1 MHAIKWSTLAVA
13 VTAAVSQ
20 LAVASEQS
28 EATGFV
34 EGGNLTLLNK
44 NYYFARDN
52 HAPGA
57 AQSRR
62 EEWAHGLLLAY
73 QSGFTQGT
81 VGFGVDLHAGGAVKL
96 DSGRGT
102 SGTGLLPVDSDGRAA
117 DNFGFAGGAVKVR
130 VSNTTLKYGDLT
142 PTAPVFSPGTG
153 RIFASTATGFQLT
166 SNEID
171 QLTVDAGYFTSIRDR
186 NRSLNHDG
194 EITLVYGGAIDSE
207 TVSYLGGTYQLA
219 DGLSATLY
227 GSKYED
233 VWTQYYGNLN
243 YALPL
248 SEEQALAFDFNVYD
262 TRDEGSAL
270 AGDINTTAWS
280 LAAGYTIGAHTFTL
294 AHQQVNGNAPMDYI
308 SMDGTNAGDSIYLA
322 NSSQWSDFNAPGE
335 KSVQA
340 RYDLNMEA
348 YGVPG
353 LKLMARYIKGDID
366 GASVDAGGAYAYYA
380 GDAGKGKEWERD
392 LEAKYVV
399 QEGDLKDLSLRVRY
413 ATARGFAGDIDE
425 VRVITEY
432 PLDIL

>member
-1 MHAIKWSTLAVA
+1 MQAMKWSALALA
-13 VTAAVSQ
+13 VTAAATQ
-20 LAVASEQS
+20 MAVASEQS
-28 EATGFV
+28 ESSGFV
-34 EGGNLTLLNK
+34 ADSNLTLLNK

-52 HAPGA
+52 RASGA
-57 AQSRR
+57 DPSRI
-62 EEWAHGLLLAY
+62 EEWAHGMLLTY
-73 QSGFTQGT
+73 ESGFTQGP
-81 VGFGVDLHAGGAVKL
+81 VGFGVDLHAGGAIKL

-117 DNFGFAGGAVKVR
+117 DEFGFAGGAIKMR
-130 VSNTTLKYGDLT
+130 VSNTTLMYGDLT
-142 PTAPVFSPGTG
+142 PTAPVFSPATS
-153 RIFASTATGFQLT
+153 RMFASTATGFQLI
-166 SNEID
+166 SSELE

-186 NRSLNHDG
+186 NRSLNRDG

-207 TVSYLGGTYQLA
+207 SVAYLGGTYQLT
-219 DGLSATLY
+219 DSLSATLY

-248 SEEQALAFDFNVYD
+248 SEDQALSFDFNVYD
-262 TRDEGSAL
+262 TRDEGAAL

-280 LAAGYTIGAHTFTL
+280 LAVGYSTGAHTFTL
-294 AHQQVNGNAPMDYI
+294 AHQQVNGNSPMDYI

-340 RYDLNMEA
+340 RYDLNMAA

-353 LKLMARYIKGDID
+353 LSLMARYIKGDID
-366 GASVDAGGAYAYYA
+366 GASVDPDGAYAYYA
-380 GDAGKGKEWERD
+380 GAAGKGKEWERD

-399 QEGDLKDLSLRVRY
+399 QEGGLKDLSFRVRY

-425 VRVITEY
+425 LRVITEY

>member
-1 MHAIKWSTLAVA
+1 MQAMKWSALALA
-13 VTAAVSQ
+13 VTAATSQ

-28 EATGFV
+28 ESAGFV
-34 EGGNLTLLNK
+34 ADSNLTLLNR

-52 HAPGA
+52 RASGA
-57 AQSRR
+57 AKSRI
-62 EEWAHGLLLAY
+62 EEWAHGMLLTY
-73 QSGFTQGT
+73 ESGFTQGA
-81 VGFGVDLHAGGAVKL
+81 VGFGVDIHAGGALKL

-117 DNFGFAGGAVKVR
+117 DQTGFAGGAVKAR
-130 VSNTTLKYGDLT
+130 ISNTTLKYGDLT
-142 PTAPVFSPGTG
+142 PVAPVFSPGTG
-153 RIFASTATGFQLT
+153 RIFVSTANGFQL
-166 SNEID
+166 SSSELEG
-171 QLTVDAGYFTSIRDR
+171 LTIDAGYFTSLRDR
-186 NRSLNHDG
+186 NRSLNRDG
-194 EITLVYGGAIDSE
+194 DISLVYAGGIDAQR
-207 TVSYLGGTYQLA
+207 VGYLGGTYQLT
-219 DGLSATLY
+219 DSLSATLY

-243 YALPL
+243 YILPL
-248 SEEQALAFDFNVYD
+248 ADDQSLAFDFNVYD
-262 TRDEGSAL
+262 TRDEGSAQ
-270 AGDINTTAWS
+270 AGNINTTAWS
-280 LAAGYTIGAHTFTL
+280 LAAGYTFGAHRVSL
-294 AHQQVNGNAPMDYI
+294 SHQQVNGNSPMDYI

-340 RYDLNMEA
+340 RYDLNMAA

-353 LKLMARYIKGDID
+353 LSLMARYIKGDID
-366 GASVDAGGAYAYYA
+366 GASVDPDGAYAYYA

-399 QEGDLKDLSLRVRY
+399 QDGDLKDLSVRVRY

-425 VRVITEY
+425 LRVITEY

>member
-1 MHAIKWSTLAVA
+1 MHTLRWSALALA
-13 VTAAVSQ
+13 VTAASAQ

-28 EATGFV
+28 EATGFAD
-34 EGGNLTLLNK
+34 GGKLTLLNK

-81 VGFGVDLHAGGAVKL
+81 VGFGVDLHAAGAVKL

-194 EITLVYGGAIDSE
+194 EITLVYAGAIDSE
-207 TVSYLGGTYQLA
+207 TVSYLGGTYQLT
-219 DGLSATLY
+219 DSLSATLY

-248 SEEQALAFDFNVYD
+248 SEGQALSLDFNVYD
-262 TRDEGSAL
+262 TRDEGSSL

-280 LAAGYTIGAHTFTL
+280 LAAGYSIGAHTFTL
-294 AHQQVNGNAPMDYI
+294 AHQQVNGNSPMDYI

-340 RYDLNMEA
+340 RYDLNMTA

-353 LKLMARYIKGDID
+353 LNLMARYIKGDIN
-366 GASVDAGGAYAYYA
+366 GAGVDPDGAYAYYA
-380 GDAGKGKEWERD
+380 GAAGKGKEWERD

-425 VRVITEY
+425 LRVITEY

>member
-1 MHAIKWSTLAVA
+1 MRVIKWSTLALA
-13 VTAAVSQ
+13 VTAAVNQ

-28 EATGFV
+28 EAAGFV
-34 EGGNLTLLNK
+34 DDSNLTLLNK

-57 AQSRR
+57 DPSRI
-62 EEWAHGLLLAY
+62 EEWAHGMLLTY
-73 QSGFTQGT
+73 ESGFTQGA
-81 VGFGVDLHAGGAVKL
+81 VGFGVDLHAGGAIKL

-117 DNFGFAGGAVKVR
+117 DELGFAGGAVKLR
-130 VSNTTLKYGDLT
+130 ISNTTLKYGDLT

-153 RIFASTATGFQLT
+153 RIFASTANGFQLI
-166 SNEID
+166 SGEIER
-171 QLTVDAGYFTSIRDR
+171 LTVDAGYFTSIRDR
-186 NRSLNHDG
+186 NRSLNRDG
-194 EITLVYGGAIDSE
+194 EITLVYAGAIDSE
-207 TVSYLGGTYQLA
+207 TVGYLGGTYQLT
-219 DGLSATLY
+219 DSLSATLY

-248 SEEQALAFDFNVYD
+248 AENQALTFDFNVYD
-262 TRDEGSAL
+262 TRDEGAAL

-280 LAAGYTIGAHTFTL
+280 LAAGYSIGAHTFTL
-294 AHQQVNGNAPMDYI
+294 AHQQVNGNSPMDYI

-335 KSVQA
+335 QSMQA
-340 RYDLNMEA
+340 RYDLDMAA

-353 LKLMARYIKGDID
+353 LSLMARYIKGDID
-366 GASVDAGGAYAYYA
+366 GASVDPNGAYAYYA
-380 GDAGKGKEWERD
+380 GAAGKGKEWERD

-399 QEGDLKDLSLRVRY
+399 QDGGLKDLSLRVRY

-425 VRVITEY
+425 LRVITEY

>member
-1 MHAIKWSTLAVA
+1 MQAMKWSALALA
-13 VTAAVSQ
+13 VTAATSQ

-28 EATGFV
+28 ESAGFV
-34 EGGNLTLLNK
+34 ADSNLTLLNR

-52 HAPGA
+52 RASGA
-57 AQSRR
+57 AKSRI
-62 EEWAHGLLLAY
+62 EEWAHGMLLTY
-73 QSGFTQGT
+73 ESGFTQGT
-81 VGFGVDLHAGGAVKL
+81 VGFGVDLHAGGAIKL

-117 DNFGFAGGAVKVR
+117 DELGFAGGAAKVR

-153 RIFASTATGFQLT
+153 RIFASTANGFQLS
-166 SNEID
+166 SNELEG
-171 QLTVDAGYFTSIRDR
+171 LTIDAGYFTSLRDR
-186 NRSLNHDG
+186 NRSLNRDG
-194 EITLVYGGAIDSE
+194 DISLVYAGGIDAQR
-207 TVSYLGGTYQLA
+207 VGYLGGTYQLT
-219 DGLSATLY
+219 DSLSATLY

-243 YALPL
+243 YILPL
-248 SEEQALAFDFNVYD
+248 ADDQSLAFDFNVYD
-262 TRDEGSAL
+262 TRDEGSAQ
-270 AGDINTTAWS
+270 AGNINTTAWS
-280 LAAGYTIGAHTFTL
+280 LAAGYTFGAHRVSL
-294 AHQQVNGNAPMDYI
+294 SHQQVNGNSPMDYI

-340 RYDLNMEA
+340 RYDLNMAA

-353 LKLMARYIKGDID
+353 LSLMARYIKGDID
-366 GASVDAGGAYAYYA
+366 GASVDPDGAYAYYA

-392 LEAKYVV
+392 LEARYVV
-399 QEGDLKDLSLRVRY
+399 QDGDLKDLSVRVRY

-425 VRVITEY
+425 LRVITEY